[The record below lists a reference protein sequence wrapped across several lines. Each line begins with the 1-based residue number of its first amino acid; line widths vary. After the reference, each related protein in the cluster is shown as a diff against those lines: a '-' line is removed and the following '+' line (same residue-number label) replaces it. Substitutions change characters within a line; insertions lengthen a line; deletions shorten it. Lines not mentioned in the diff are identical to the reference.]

1 MLAVVVHSYT
11 VMFLG
16 LYEFIIVF
24 LKIEYR
30 GILVTLLNV
39 SDKPSA
45 ILHPDNKVE
54 QKNKKVTSTN
64 ENLAQNL
71 LLQLCRPQQLTRV
84 ITATQQGAHNCF
96 HSA

>member
-54 QKNKKVTSTN
+54 QKK
-64 ENLAQNL
+64 
-71 LLQLCRPQQLTRV
+71 
-84 ITATQQGAHNCF
+84 
-96 HSA
+96 